1 MSLERDNVINWI
13 LFITVGTLSIVVLS
27 VVSVMLYGFF
37 HSDVDNNKIFE
48 LIGPAFNTVIGAFVG
63 IIGGI
68 SLTRDRNKEHNE

>member
-1 MSLERDNVINWI
+1 MKLERDNVINWI
-13 LFITVGTLSIVVLS
+13 LFVTVGTLSLVVLS

-37 HSDVDNNKIFE
+37 DSAVDNNKIFE

-68 SLTRDRNKEHNE
+68 SLTREKSEK